1 MDEQMN
7 EQSPVD
13 FSSLGPPVS
22 PDRFEALVAAAVR
35 RGGDELQRRRAGG
48 AVVRVV
54 LAWRRPVLALA
65 GLAAA
70 AAIVLLVRTG
80 PAVQTQSRAS
90 DTVAEALGIPAA
102 YAESVEGT
110 APSTTQGGS
119 AKP

>member
-1 MDEQMN
+1 MDEKPN
-7 EQSPVD
+7 EQPAVD
-13 FSSLGPPVS
+13 FSPLGPAIPAE
-22 PDRFEALVAAAVR
+22 RFDALVAAAAR
-35 RGGDELQRRRAGG
+35 RAEEELQRRRRGG

-70 AAIVLLVRTG
+70 AAIALLVRSG
-80 PAVQTQSRAS
+80 PAAQTQSVAS
-90 DTVAEALGIPAA
+90 NTVAEALGIPAA

-110 APSTTQGGS
+110 APGAANGGS

>member
-1 MDEQMN
+1 MDEHMN
-7 EQSPVD
+7 EQSPIE
-13 FSSLGPPVS
+13 FSPLGAAIPA
-22 PDRFEALVAAAVR
+22 DRLEALVAAAAR
-35 RGGDELQRRRAGG
+35 RGEEELRRRRGGG

-70 AAIVLLVRTG
+70 AAIALLVRAG
-80 PAVQTQSRAS
+80 PAAQTQSLAS
-90 DTVAEALGIPAA
+90 TTVAEALGIPAA

-110 APSTTQGGS
+110 APTAAQGAA